1 MNLMHPLRLGRYAAA
16 LLALAVGAGCRD
28 GSAARLA
35 ENGIS
40 PVYNPRTGQLEQLLS
55 DRDHDGRQ
63 ETRAFMDGA
72 VIKYIE
78 IDRNGDGAPDRW
90 EYYGSASMAAAGGGT
105 AANVID
111 HAEEANGP
119 DRTITR
125 REFYADGMIRRVVDD
140 TNLDGR
146 PDKWEQYDH
155 GVLASVE
162 MDLLGKGFPTQRLRY
177 NASGEVIAVETDPDG
192 RGVFQPV
199 SPASKVK
206 R

>member
-1 MNLMHPLRLGRYAAA
+1 MHPAVSGRYAAVI
-16 LLALAVGAGCRD
+16 LALVVAAGCRD
-28 GSAARLA
+28 ASRDRLA
-35 ENGIS
+35 ANGIS

-55 DRDHDGRQ
+55 DRDHDGRA

-78 IDRNGDGAPDRW
+78 IDRNGDGVPDRW
-90 EYYGSASMAAAGGGT
+90 EYYGSESNAAAGGS
-105 AANVID
+105 AATNVID

-119 DRTITR
+119 DRSITR
-125 REFYADGMIRRVVDD
+125 REFYADGVIRRVVDD

-155 GVLASVE
+155 GVLVSVE
-162 MDLLGKGFPTQRLRY
+162 LDLVGKGFPSQRLRY
-177 NASGEVIAVETDPDG
+177 SASGEVTAVETDPDG

>member
-1 MNLMHPLRLGRYAAA
+1 MNLMHPQLRGRYAAA
-16 LLALAVGAGCRD
+16 VLALAVGAGCRD
-28 GSAARLA
+28 GSQARLA
-35 ENGIS
+35 ESGIS
-40 PVYNPRTGQLEQLLS
+40 PIYNPQTGRLEQLVS
-55 DRDHDGRQ
+55 DRDRDGRQ
-63 ETRAFMDGA
+63 ETRAFMDGG
-72 VIKYIE
+72 VIKYVE
-78 IDRNGDGAPDRW
+78 IDRNGDGVPDRW
-90 EYYGSASMAAAGGGT
+90 EYYGSSAGAAVGGSG

-125 REFYADGMIRRVVDD
+125 REFYADGVIRRVVDD
-140 TNLDGR
+140 TNFDGR

-162 MDLLGKGFPTQRLRY
+162 MDLVGKGFPSQRLRY
-177 NASGEVIAVETDPDG
+177 NASGEVVAVETDPDG

-199 SPASKVK
+199 SPPSKVK